1 MPVLSASV
9 WRSLACGGAVVTVTL
24 HIASLWTPRHVLVTG
39 CRGTSRPIGSTCDA
53 AIAASAPCSPPP
65 ATLAPRLSA
74 AGTPVSHHMR
84 VLVEAGLVRSEKRGR
99 WVFYALVPEAFQML
113 IDTLAP
119 FALHGVGVSDR
130 PSPAGCRCG

>member
-1 MPVLSASV
+1 MDA
-9 WRSLACGGAVVTVTL
+9 
-24 HIASLWTPRHVLVTG
+24 
-39 CRGTSRPIGSTCDA
+39 TSRPCHRVQGKFTPDRVDLRRGDRRIRA
-53 AIAASAPCSPPP
+53 LFAPP